1 MPWLGLWAG
10 GRWGCDCGSWG
21 LWGWRGVKGP
31 QGTAN
36 LKATGDDYE
45 SEMLLV
51 GAHREQTS
59 GKPVLSLWGECK

>member
-1 MPWLGLWAG
+1 M
-10 GRWGCDCGSWG
+10 
-21 LWGWRGVKGP
+21 KGP